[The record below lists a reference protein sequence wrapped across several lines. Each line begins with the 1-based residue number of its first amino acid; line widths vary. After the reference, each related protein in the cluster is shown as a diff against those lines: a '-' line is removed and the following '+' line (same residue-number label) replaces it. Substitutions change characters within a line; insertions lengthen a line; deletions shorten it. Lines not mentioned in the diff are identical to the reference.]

1 VLTVAQLTETLRHMP
16 PDATIEVWS
25 LAGTHGSYDVDVN
38 VQQVHD
44 HDQAPVALAIIA
56 ARADCSHTAEDP
68 DADNECWRRADIELT
83 DRTGHR
89 HPLCSAHREPAWDGD
104 LHTRVTDVYGGP
116 GGPGGPGW
124 ETAAS
129 LLQRRWGAE
138 PAVASWVGR
147 PAPWLVPLPH
157 QPIQLEAS

>member
-1 VLTVAQLTETLRHMP
+1 VLTVAQLTETLRQMP

-25 LAGTHGSYDVDVN
+25 LAGTHGSYDVDVDVK
-38 VQQVHD
+38 VQPIHD
-44 HDQAPVALAIIA
+44 HDHAPVALAIIA
-56 ARADCSHTAEDP
+56 GRPDCSHAAEDP
-68 DADNECWRRADIELT
+68 DADDECWRRADIELT

-89 HPLCSAHREPAWDGD
+89 HPLCGAHAEPAWDGD
-104 LHTRVTDVYGGP
+104 LHTRVTGVY

-138 PAVASWVGR
+138 PAIASWVAH
-147 PAPWLVPLPH
+147 PAPWLVPFPQ
-157 QPIQLEAS
+157 QPIQLRAS